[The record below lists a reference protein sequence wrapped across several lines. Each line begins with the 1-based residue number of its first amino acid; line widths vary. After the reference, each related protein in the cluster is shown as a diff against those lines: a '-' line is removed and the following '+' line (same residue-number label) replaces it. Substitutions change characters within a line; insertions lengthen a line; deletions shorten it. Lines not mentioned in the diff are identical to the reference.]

1 MYFLQGGNAARL
13 PSMSFVRDVTIGEGE
28 SVPPCTAFTK
38 TWTVQNTGSE
48 AWPAGCHLRFTQ
60 GHKLDSEV
68 DRLSVGCLAPWQE
81 TDLSLSM
88 RSPQEPGINES
99 QWHMA
104 THTGD
109 FFGDI
114 IWVIL
119 TVEPTGTLALTQQ
132 LNNFHA
138 LGGSGVATSTTTTSS
153 TSRSSFSSAC
163 TDVMTSS
170 VNPFGFG
177 RPHLRPSSPTDALN
191 DRFVDI
197 YGSSR

>member
-1 MYFLQGGNAARL
+1 
-13 PSMSFVRDVTIGEGE
+13 
-28 SVPPCTAFTK
+28 
-38 TWTVQNTGSE
+38 
-48 AWPAGCHLRFTQ
+48 
-60 GHKLDSEV
+60 
-68 DRLSVGCLAPWQE
+68 
-81 TDLSLSM
+81 M

-197 YGSSR
+197 YGSSRKGNSRVKIWSRNKQKFNRFNFMLTLVGLKYRILPLILGFVEKRARNVRNKVRYRVFFIVFLRSFDLF